1 MSFEFLVP
9 VSDLVT
15 THTKLLS
22 EHALGNQ
29 IKIHTT
35 AGGIPDL
42 EKIDVA
48 ILGIREN
55 RNDLN
60 FMGERLNFDAIRK
73 SLYELYPGNWSINIV
88 DLGDITLG
96 NEVSDTYF
104 LVQEVL
110 SSLLV
115 KNIIPIIIGGSQDLV
130 YAQYRSFDILE
141 RMVNLVNVDSKFD
154 LGNSSKPITNTSFVG
169 KIIVE
174 QPYNLFNYS
183 NIGYQT
189 YFNTQE
195 EIDLIE
201 KLYFDAYRLG
211 EVISDVTIVE
221 PIMRDADI
229 VSVDLGVINSTSLN
243 GYAASP
249 NGFDGREICAIS
261 RYAGISDKVKSFG
274 IYEFKNF
281 KNEETASLLI
291 AQMIWYFVEGVNYRS
306 NEEVNIKN
314 LKNTLHY
321 NVPIEDEILSFYKS
335 SMTGRWWI
343 EIPFISSGNNK
354 LKRHTLL
361 PCTYNDY
368 ERACNQEI
376 PERWYKA
383 KQKNEV

>member
-1 MSFEFLVP
+1 MSFEFLAP
-9 VSDLVT
+9 VSDLVAA
-15 THTKLLS
+15 HTELLS
-22 EHALGNQ
+22 DHSLGKQ
-29 IKIHTT
+29 IIIHT
-35 AGGIPDL
+35 ADSGVPEL
-42 EKIDVA
+42 AKINIA
-48 ILGIREN
+48 ILGVQEN
-55 RNDLN
+55 RNDIN
-60 FMGERLNFDAIRK
+60 FLGEKLNFDNVRK
-73 SLYELYPGNWSINIV
+73 SLYELYPGNWDASIV
-88 DLGDITLG
+88 DLGDIVPG
-96 NEVSDTYF
+96 NEVSDTYY

-110 SSLLV
+110 STLLQ

-141 RMVNLVNVDSKFD
+141 RMVNLANVDSKFD
-154 LGNSSKPITNTSFVG
+154 LGNSAEPITNTSFVG

-189 YFNTQE
+189 YFNAQE

-229 VSVDLGVINSTSLN
+229 VSIDLGVMNSNSINGITK
-243 GYAASP
+243 SP

-281 KNEETASLLI
+281 KGEEMTSMLM
-291 AQMIWYFVEGVNYRS
+291 AQIIWYFIEGYNYRS
-306 NEEVNIKN
+306 NELDIKN
-314 LKNTLHY
+314 QKSTLHY
-321 NVPIEDEILSFYKS
+321 NVPVEDEILSFYKS
-335 SMTGRWWI
+335 AKTGRWWI

-383 KQKNEV
+383 KRKNEV

>member
-9 VSDLVT
+9 VSDLIAA
-15 THTKLLS
+15 HTNLLS
-22 EHALGNQ
+22 DQSIGKQ
-29 IKIHTT
+29 IKIHTLDD
-35 AGGIPDL
+35 GIPDL
-42 EKIDVA
+42 DKIDLA
-48 ILGIREN
+48 IIGVQEN
-55 RNDLN
+55 RNDIN
-60 FMGERLNFDAIRK
+60 FQGEQLNFDAIRK
-73 SLYELYPGNWSINIV
+73 SLYELYPGNWNSNIV
-88 DLGDITLG
+88 DLGDVKPG
-96 NEVSDTYF
+96 NEVSDTYY
-104 LVQEVL
+104 LLQEVL
-110 SSLLV
+110 STLLQ

-141 RMVNLVNVDSKFD
+141 RMVNLANVDSKFD
-154 LGNSSKPITNTSFVG
+154 LGNSSEEITNTSFVG

-189 YFNTQE
+189 YFNSQE

-243 GYAASP
+243 GTAVSP

-281 KNEETASLLI
+281 KNEETSAVLI
-291 AQMIWYFVEGVNYRS
+291 AQIIWYFIEGVNFRS
-306 NEEVNIKN
+306 NEYNIKS
-314 LKNTLHY
+314 LKSTLHY
-321 NVPIEDEILSFYKS
+321 NVPVEDEILSFYKS
-335 SMTGRWWI
+335 PMTGRWWI

-383 KQKNEV
+383 KRKNEV

>member
-1 MSFEFLVP
+1 MSFEFLAP
-9 VSDLVT
+9 VSDLVAA
-15 THTKLLS
+15 HTNLLS
-22 EHALGNQ
+22 DQSLGKQ
-29 IKIHTT
+29 IKIHTSND
-35 AGGIPDL
+35 GIPDL
-42 EKIDVA
+42 SKIDLA
-48 ILGIREN
+48 IIGIQEN
-55 RNDLN
+55 RNDVN
-60 FMGERLNFDAIRK
+60 FLGEKLNFDAIRK
-73 SLYELYPGNWSINIV
+73 ALYELYPGNWNSNIV
-88 DLGDITLG
+88 DLGDIKPG
-96 NEVSDTYF
+96 NEVSDTYY

-110 SSLLV
+110 STLLQ

-141 RMVNLVNVDSKFD
+141 RMVNLANVDSKFD
-154 LGNSSKPITNTSFVG
+154 LGNSSESITNTSFVG

-189 YFNTQE
+189 YFNSQE

-229 VSVDLGVINSTSLN
+229 VSIDLGVMNSTSLN
-243 GYAASP
+243 GTVVSP

-281 KNEETASLLI
+281 KNEETSSLLI
-291 AQMIWYFVEGVNYRS
+291 AQIIWYFVEGVNFRS
-306 NEEVNIKN
+306 NELNIKN
-314 LKNTLHY
+314 LKSTLHY
-321 NVPIEDEILSFYKS
+321 NVPVEDEILSFYKS
-335 SMTGRWWI
+335 PMTGRWWI

-361 PCTYNDY
+361 PCTYSDY

-383 KQKNEV
+383 KRKNEV

>member
-9 VSDLVT
+9 VSNLVVA
-15 THTKLLS
+15 HTETLS
-22 EHALGNQ
+22 EHTLGKQ
-29 IKIHTT
+29 IRIHTT
-35 AGGIPDL
+35 EDGFPDL
-42 EKIDVA
+42 EKTNIA

-55 RNDLN
+55 RNEVN
-60 FMGERLNFDAIRK
+60 FSGEELNFDNIRK
-73 SLYELYPGNWSINIV
+73 SLYELYPGNWSTNIV
-88 DLGDITLG
+88 DLGDVVPG
-96 NEVSDTYF
+96 NEVSDTYY
-104 LVQEVL
+104 LVREVL
-110 SSLLV
+110 SGLL
-115 KNIIPIIIGGSQDLV
+115 KKDIIPVILGGSQDLV
-130 YAQYRSFDILE
+130 YAQYRSFDVLE
-141 RMVNLVNVDSKFD
+141 RMVNLVNIDSKFD
-154 LGNSSKPITNTSFVG
+154 LGNSSQSITNISYVS

-189 YFNTQE
+189 YFNAQE

-211 EVISDVTIVE
+211 EVIADITIAE
-221 PIMRDADI
+221 PIMRDADL
-229 VSVDLGVINSTSLN
+229 VSLDLGAINSLSLS
-243 GYAASP
+243 GLVSSP

-281 KNEETASLLI
+281 KNETTTTLLI
-291 AQMIWYFVEGVNYRS
+291 AQIIWYFIEGVNYRS
-306 NEEVNIKN
+306 NELNIRE
-314 LKNTLHY
+314 LKSTLHY
-321 NVPIEDEILSFYKS
+321 NVPVENEILSFYKS
-335 SMTGRWWI
+335 AMTGRWWI

-354 LKRHTLL
+354 LQRHTLL

-383 KQKNEV
+383 KRKNEV

>member
-1 MSFEFLVP
+1 MSFEFLAP
-9 VSDLVT
+9 VSDLVAA
-15 THTKLLS
+15 HTKLLS
-22 EHALGNQ
+22 DQSLGKRIN
-29 IKIHTT
+29 IHTIENGVPELDKVDI
-35 AGGIPDL
+35 AIIGIQ
-42 EKIDVA
+42 
-48 ILGIREN
+48 EN
-55 RNDLN
+55 RNDEDFL
-60 FMGERLNFDAIRK
+60 GEKLNFDAIRK
-73 SLYELYPGNWSINIV
+73 SIYELYPGNWDTQIV
-88 DLGDITLG
+88 DLGDVLPG
-96 NEVSDTYF
+96 NEVSDTYY

-110 SSLLV
+110 STLLQ
-115 KNIIPIIIGGSQDLV
+115 KNVIPIVIGGSQDLV
-130 YAQYRSFDILE
+130 YAQYRAFDILE
-141 RMVNLVNVDSKFD
+141 RMVNLANVDARFD
-154 LGNSSKPITNTSFVG
+154 LGNSAQPITNKSFVG

-189 YFNTQE
+189 YFNSQE

-229 VSVDLGVINSTSLN
+229 VSIDLGVLNSNSLQ
-243 GYAASP
+243 GAIASP

-281 KNEETASLLI
+281 KNEDTASLLI
-291 AQMIWYFVEGVNYRS
+291 AQIIWYFIEGVNYRS
-306 NEEVNIKN
+306 NELDVKN
-314 LKNTLHY
+314 LKSTLHY

-335 SMTGRWWI
+335 AKTGRWWI

-383 KQKNEV
+383 KRKNEV

>member
-1 MSFEFLVP
+1 MSFEFLEP
-9 VSDLVT
+9 VSDLVAA
-15 THTKLLS
+15 HTKLLS
-22 EHALGNQ
+22 EHSLGKQ
-29 IKIHTT
+29 IKIHTSSS
-35 AGGIPDL
+35 GVPDL
-42 EKIDVA
+42 KQINMA
-48 ILGIREN
+48 ILGIQEN
-55 RNDLN
+55 RNDINYL
-60 FMGERLNFDAIRK
+60 GEKLNFDTIRK
-73 SLYELYPGNWSINIV
+73 SLYELYPGNWNANIA
-88 DLGDITLG
+88 DLGDITPG
-96 NEVSDTYF
+96 NEVSDTYY

-110 SSLLV
+110 SDLLK
-115 KNIIPIIIGGSQDLV
+115 KNIIPIILGGSQDLV
-130 YAQYRSFDILE
+130 YAQYRSFDVLE
-141 RMVNLVNVDSKFD
+141 RMVNLANVDSKFD
-154 LGNSSKPITNTSFVG
+154 LGNSSEPITNTSFVG

-189 YFNTQE
+189 YYNAQE

-201 KLYFDAYRLG
+201 KLYFDACRLG

-229 VSVDLGVINSTSLN
+229 VSIDLRVMNAVSMN
-243 GYAASP
+243 GMTTSP
-249 NGFDGREICAIS
+249 NGFDGREICAIC

-281 KNEETASLLI
+281 KTEETTALLI

-306 NEEVNIKN
+306 NEINIKN

-321 NVPIEDEILSFYKS
+321 NVPVEDEILSFYKS
-335 SMTGRWWI
+335 PKTGRWWI
-343 EIPFISSGNNK
+343 EIPFITSGNNK

-368 ERACNQEI
+368 ELACNQEI

-383 KQKNEV
+383 KRKNEV

>member
-1 MSFEFLVP
+1 MSFEFLEP
-9 VSDLVT
+9 VSDIVAA
-15 THTKLLS
+15 HAKLLS
-22 EHALGNQ
+22 ENALGGQ
-29 IKIHTT
+29 IGIHT
-35 AGGIPDL
+35 AESGVPSL
-42 EKIDVA
+42 EKVDIA
-48 ILGIREN
+48 ILGVCEN
-55 RNDLN
+55 RNDIDFL
-60 FMGERLNFDAIRK
+60 GETLGFDTIRK
-73 SLYELYPGNWSINIV
+73 SLYELYPGNWSARIV
-88 DLGDITLG
+88 DLGDIKPG
-96 NEVSDTYF
+96 NEVSDTYY

-110 SSLLV
+110 SILLQ
-115 KNIIPIIIGGSQDLV
+115 KNCIPIILGGSQDIV

-154 LGNSSKPITNTSFVG
+154 LGDSSKPITNKSFVG
-169 KIIVE
+169 KVIVE

-189 YFNTQE
+189 YFNAQE

-211 EVISDVTIVE
+211 EVISDVTVVE

-229 VSVDLGVINSTSLN
+229 VAVDLGAINSVSLN
-243 GYAASP
+243 GLVTSP

-281 KNEETASLLI
+281 KNEEVASLLI
-291 AQMIWYFVEGVNYRS
+291 AQMIWYFIEGVNYRS
-306 NEEVNIKN
+306 NELNVKN
-314 LKNTLHY
+314 LHSTMHY
-321 NVPIEDEILSFYKS
+321 NVPVEDEILSFYKS
-335 SMTGRWWI
+335 AKTGRWWI

-368 ERACNQEI
+368 ESACNQVI

>member
-1 MSFEFLVP
+1 MSLEFLSP
-9 VSDLVT
+9 VSDKVAAHIALLSDQSLGKQIK
-15 THTKLLS
+15 THTS
-22 EHALGNQ
+22 DDGV
-29 IKIHTT
+29 
-35 AGGIPDL
+35 PDL
-42 EKIDVA
+42 DKVA
-48 ILGIREN
+48 IAIIGVREN
-55 RNDLN
+55 RNDIN
-60 FMGERLNFDAIRK
+60 FLGEEVRFDTIRK
-73 SLYELYPGNWSINIV
+73 SLYDLFPGNWDTRIV
-88 DLGDITLG
+88 DLGDIIPG
-96 NEVSDTYF
+96 DEVGDTYF
-104 LVQEVL
+104 LMKEIL
-110 SSLLV
+110 STLLQ
-115 KNIIPIIIGGSQDLV
+115 KNVIPLIIGGSQDLV
-130 YAQYRSFDILE
+130 YGQYRAFDILE

-154 LGNSSKPITNTSFVG
+154 LGNTSQPITNTSFVG

-189 YFNTQE
+189 YYNAQE

-211 EVISDVTIVE
+211 EVTSDLTIVE

-229 VSVDLGVINSTSLN
+229 VTIDLGAMSSTCLN
-243 GYAASP
+243 YQYASP
-249 NGFDGREICAIS
+249 NGFNGREICAIA

-281 KNEETASLLI
+281 KQEETTSLLI
-291 AQMIWYFVEGVNYRS
+291 AQILWYFIEGVNYRS
-306 NEEVNIKN
+306 NELNIKN
-314 LKNTLHY
+314 QSGTLHY
-321 NVPIEDEILSFYKS
+321 NVPVEEEILSFYKS
-335 SMTGRWWI
+335 HKTERWWI

-383 KQKNEV
+383 KRKNEV

>member
-9 VSDLVT
+9 VSDLVVA
-15 THTKLLS
+15 HAKLLS
-22 EHALGNQ
+22 ENALGKHIN
-29 IKIHTT
+29 IHTID
-35 AGGIPDL
+35 GGIPNL
-42 EKIDVA
+42 EKVDIA

-55 RNDLN
+55 RNDVDFL
-60 FMGERLNFDAIRK
+60 GEHLSFDAIRK
-73 SLYELYPGNWSINIV
+73 SLYELFPGNWSANIV
-88 DLGDITLG
+88 DLGDITPG
-96 NEVSDTYF
+96 NEVSDTYY
-104 LVQEVL
+104 LAQEVL
-110 SSLLV
+110 STLLQ
-115 KNIIPIIIGGSQDLV
+115 KNIIPVILGGSQDLV

-141 RMVNLVNVDSKFD
+141 RMVNLVNVDGKFD
-154 LGNSSKPITNTSFVG
+154 LGNSSLPITNTSFVG

-189 YFNTQE
+189 YFNSQE

-229 VSVDLGVINSTSLN
+229 VSVDLGVMNSTSIS
-243 GYAASP
+243 GSFASP

-281 KNEETASLLI
+281 NNQETTALLV
-291 AQMIWYFVEGVNYRS
+291 AQIIWYFIEGVNYRS
-306 NEEVNIKN
+306 NELNIRG

-321 NVPIEDEILSFYKS
+321 NVPVEDEILSFYKS
-335 SMTGRWWI
+335 IMTGRWWI

-354 LKRHTLL
+354 LERHTLL

>member
-9 VSDLVT
+9 VSDLIVA
-15 THTKLLS
+15 HTKLLPEFS
-22 EHALGNQ
+22 LGKQ

-35 AGGIPDL
+35 KEGVPDIENVNIAIIGIQ
-42 EKIDVA
+42 
-48 ILGIREN
+48 EN
-55 RNDLN
+55 RNDTN
-60 FMGERLNFDAIRK
+60 FLGEGLCFDSIRK
-73 SLYELYPGNWSINIV
+73 SLYELFPGNWDSNII
-88 DLGDITLG
+88 DLGDIRPG
-96 NEVSDTYF
+96 NEVSDTYY
-104 LVQEVL
+104 LAQEVL
-110 SSLLV
+110 SDLL
-115 KNIIPIIIGGSQDLV
+115 KKDIIPVVLGGSQDLV
-130 YAQYRSFDILE
+130 YAQYRAFDVLE
-141 RMVNLVNVDSKFD
+141 RMVNLANVDSRFD
-154 LGNSSKPITNTSFVG
+154 LGDSSQPITNTSFVG

-174 QPYNLFNYS
+174 KPYNLFNYS

-189 YFNTQE
+189 YFNSQE

-211 EVISDVTIVE
+211 EVISDITIVE

-229 VSVDLGVINSTSLN
+229 VSIDLGVMTAASLN
-243 GYAASP
+243 GAVISP

-274 IYEFKNF
+274 VYEFKNF
-281 KNEETASLLI
+281 KGEETTALLV
-291 AQMIWYFVEGVNYRS
+291 AQIIWYFIEGVNFRS
-306 NEEVNIKN
+306 NELTIKN
-314 LKNTLHY
+314 LESTLHY
-321 NVPIEDEILSFYKS
+321 NVPVDGEILSFYKS
-335 SMTGRWWI
+335 PKTGRWWI

-383 KQKNEV
+383 KRKNEV